1 MAKEANERCFDLL
14 RENARLVMDNE
25 RLEAL
30 QFDIHGEPDVGG
42 HALEGTPP
50 RECAHALQR
59 TAVTTIRSGGVEA
72 MAMNFEQGMAGEVA
86 KAGLRAKPGPKK
98 KGNICTTK
106 KTTGRGKPNYSEWT
120 SEEIRVEKPNFSNG
134 AAEGAEERRGRRPQ
148 SGNGGIT
155 SQRAS
160 AIRTVIAHMLVM
172 P

>member
-50 RECAHALQR
+50 RECDHALQR

-72 MAMNFEQGMAGEVA
+72 MAMMAGEVA

-134 AAEGAEERRGRRPQ
+134 AAVEATEKDEK
-148 SGNGGIT
+148 GNF
-155 SQRAS
+155 RA
-160 AIRTVIAHMLVM
+160 AMEV
-172 P
+172 